1 MAPTIELKDEVEG
14 ELVETSDF
22 FFDRI
27 GEPVPVRPTGG
38 GGGGGGPELYDPGRL
53 PSQPLAV
60 SERFR
65 LVFVAHASG
74 FCVARTGDVVEAAK
88 EMKEKGSRS
97 SVLELSVVDVPLGSV
112 GLLSLSPD
120 SSTLAASVGGT
131 VNFFSVDSL
140 LNKEQLPFFSCSID
154 EESSVKDMKWLKKRQ
169 NSFILLTSRG
179 NLYLGSIDGPLKSLM
194 DNVDA
199 VDCSAKDDYIAVARN
214 DKLSTLSSIL
224 NEELHIALSLQPW
237 TGNSDDFSVKVD
249 SLRWVRPDCIILG
262 CFQLTSDGMEES
274 YLLQVIRTRDG
285 EFFHASSEA
294 VLQSFCDVFP
304 GIVDDIIPAG
314 CGPHLFF
321 RYLEQCKLAIA
332 ANRKNV
338 DQHIVLFSWSL
349 GEERNE
355 AVLVDINRDNWLP
368 RIELQE
374 NGDDNSILGLCTD
387 KVSMHEKVKVQ
398 LGVEEQKD
406 LSPFCILFC
415 LSLEG
420 KLTMFNVACIA
431 EQTDFPGTGW
441 PSDVEE
447 DISRVEAQEV
457 SSTVSS
463 GLGEMISQQVFTG
476 HQIQDINTI
485 EHNLPK
491 DREIAVKADTKS
503 SESATARL
511 VTNQTERKGAVTGKW
526 NLNSFAQP
534 QGSNVIEK
542 ALDEKHSV
550 GSVSTQS
557 LFSRPQS
564 TLLGQS
570 TLKFPPPKEIQI
582 TESKEDYKQVGVGSS
597 PSFVEKFRVDSSST
611 AQMMQNDVQAGQKV
625 PAETASHGFQISP
638 SQTWLSGKVTSSN
651 SFESRSAFTSNQF
664 EDNKFQTS
672 FGVASANV
680 PSTPFGN
687 PISKGAAPPT
697 SVNLSGVPVKGGGQ
711 RVSKEVGIIEPV
723 PSIRSSQ
730 LVQENSALGLPSSHH
745 LYPSTENIKSLS
757 QTGMSKK
764 DPITSKQS
772 GNIKEMVNELDTL
785 LDSIVRKGGFK
796 DACTISLKG
805 PVEEIE
811 ERIGNLS
818 SQCMMWKS
826 IVEEQLEEVQS
837 LLDNTVQVL
846 ARKMYV
852 EGIVKQAKDDQYWDL
867 WNRQKL
873 GTELEMKRQHILK
886 LNQDLTNELIKLER
900 HFNTLELNKFGD
912 ISEAHGGRRALQNRY
927 EPPRSVQS
935 LKSLYNTMT
944 SQIMAAEQLS
954 DSLSRQMS
962 VLSIESPSVKQN
974 IKKELFDEIG
984 ISYDASF
991 CSPDVTKVSESP
1003 GDKKITLSNTVAT
1016 KDHSRRNQTSALKP
1030 SEPETARRR
1039 RDSLD
1044 QSWASYE
1051 PSKTTV
1057 KRILSREYQ
1066 KDCTKSSLLMDEP
1079 YLSSSERSGVAK
1091 SNHTTP
1097 STYTRQARVNTMYEI
1112 SGEKASKSPSSPFR
1126 QVDGTSGSMVPV
1138 AQKSSTSPSSPF
1150 RQVDGTS
1157 GSMVPVAQKSSTLSY
1172 SLSASQASLI
1182 DGQTKPRSMSS
1193 SNDNLAADK
1202 YTGETVNKSKSVFGD
1217 QIKPTMVGD
1226 TNIHQMPAISIKS
1239 PMRTLD
1245 NSSETFSLTIKE
1257 TVLAEPTSGNV
1268 KHGSQIT
1275 ESSLLGSQRSENP
1288 LLAATPSAPLA
1299 NSHPEK
1305 VPDEHP
1311 VIGKSFPSGSLS
1323 FSTPFKSMSSPLG
1336 SVANSFSIQPSTL
1349 SNVPSIKG
1357 SSLSEVSSDG
1367 SRIISRATT
1376 EVNKALPLNFPSST
1390 SSWSVT
1396 SPPPSTSLSTTTSYS
1411 VQAYKN
1417 SVPSLASS
1425 LPLEKRS
1432 ENQKPEIQQEPKVSF
1447 GAPLEAPPLLTE
1459 SFTGGSAVKIEAS
1472 VSSTPSELSPGLIP
1486 GVQGVGNQMGSP
1498 QMTETPNAPPEQ
1510 PLAGKFLFPTS
1521 PINTVQ
1527 KIESLDVTATQ
1538 EDEMEEVAP
1547 ETNEKPDLGLGSLN
1561 AFGLGSTPSSTT
1573 PKGNPFGVSFGS
1585 AATTPTSS
1593 PFAMAAPGAEMF
1605 RPASFSFQSP
1615 QSSQP
1620 SQPPIASAFSGGFG
1634 SPTNAQ
1640 VPTQSG
1646 FGQPSQIGPGQ
1657 PALGSVLGTFGQ
1669 SRQIG
1674 SGLGGPGFASSSS
1687 VGGGFAA
1694 ASSTGGF
1701 SSSATAGGFAGVGST
1716 GGGFAAL
1723 ASSAGGFGGVASG
1736 GGRLAG
1742 AASAG
1747 GGFGGFAAAAPSGA
1761 RFAAAAPSGAG
1772 FAAAAPSG
1780 VGFAAAAPG
1789 GGFSTGAGFGAFS
1802 SQQGAGG
1809 FSAFGGGGNTKPP
1822 EFLTQMR
1829 K

>member
-1 MAPTIELKDEVEG
+1 MVASYFGNKQADSLFFSRALIIILIISLFPPKNPSRSSLAPSPSPLELSCECKPPPNSAIFTETPKSPAMAPTIELQEEDEG
-14 ELVETSDF
+14 ELVENSDF

-27 GEPVPVRPTGG
+27 GVPVPVRPAADGG

-53 PSQPLAV
+53 PSLPLAV

-65 LVFVAHASG
+65 LIFVAHSSG

-88 EMKEKGSRS
+88 EMKEKGSGS
-97 SVLELSVVDVPLGSV
+97 SVLELSVVDVPVGTV

-131 VNFFSVDSL
+131 VHFFSVDLL

-154 EESSVKDMKWLKKRQ
+154 EESSVKDMRWLKKRQ
-169 NSFILLTSRG
+169 NSYILLTSHG

-214 DKLSTLSSIL
+214 DSLSILSSKL
-224 NEELHIALSLQPW
+224 NEKLHIALSLQPW
-237 TGNSDDFSVKVD
+237 TGESDDFSVKVD
-249 SLRWVRPDCIILG
+249 SLKWVRPDCIILG
-262 CFQLTSDGMEES
+262 CFQLTSEDMEES

-285 EFFHASSEA
+285 KFFNDSSE
-294 VLQSFCDVFP
+294 VILQSFCDVFP

-321 RYLEQCKLAIA
+321 SYLEQCKLAIA

-338 DQHIVLFSWSL
+338 DQHIILFSWSL

-355 AVLVDINRDNWLP
+355 AVLVDIDRDNWLP

-374 NGDDNSILGLCTD
+374 NGDDNLILGLCID

-420 KLTMFNVACIA
+420 KLIMFNVACIA
-431 EQTDFPGTGW
+431 EQTDFPGNGW

-447 DISRVEAQEV
+447 DISGVEAQEEV

-476 HQIQDINTI
+476 RQIQDINTL

-491 DREIAVKADTKS
+491 DREIAVKADTKF

-511 VTNQTERKGAVTGKW
+511 ITNQTERKEAITGKW
-526 NLNSFAQP
+526 NLNSFAHP
-534 QGSNVIEK
+534 QGSNALEK

-550 GSVSTQS
+550 GAVSTQAV
-557 LFSRPQS
+557 FPRPQS
-564 TLLGQS
+564 TFLGQS
-570 TLKFPPPKEIQI
+570 TLKFPLPKEIQNI
-582 TESKEDYKQVGVGSS
+582 TESKEESKV
-597 PSFVEKFRVDSSST
+597 T
-611 AQMMQNDVQAGQKV
+611 QNDVQAGQKV
-625 PAETASHGFQISP
+625 AAETASHGFQISP
-638 SQTWLSGKVTSSN
+638 SQTWLSGKITSSN
-651 SFESRSAFTSNQF
+651 SFESRSAL
-664 EDNKFQTS
+664 FQTA
-672 FGVASANV
+672 FGAASANV
-680 PSTPFGN
+680 PSAPFGN
-687 PISKGAAPPT
+687 PISKGAGPPT
-697 SVNLSGVPVKGGGQ
+697 SVNLPGVPVEGGGQ
-711 RVSKEVGIIEPV
+711 RVSKEVGIIEPL
-723 PSIRSSQ
+723 PFIRSSQ
-730 LVQENSALGLPSSHH
+730 LLQENSASGLPSSHH
-745 LYPSTENIKSLS
+745 LYPSVENIKSLP
-757 QTGMSKK
+757 QNGMSKK

-772 GNIKEMVNELDTL
+772 ANIKEMVNELDTL

-805 PVEEIE
+805 PVEGIE
-811 ERIGNLS
+811 GRIRNLS

-826 IVEEQLEEVQS
+826 VVNERLEEVQS

-852 EGIVKQAKDDQYWDL
+852 EGIVKQAKDDQYWEL

-873 GTELEMKRQHILK
+873 STELEMKRQHILK

-912 ISEAHGGRRALQNRY
+912 ISEAHGGRRALQNKY
-927 EPPRSVQS
+927 EPARSVQS

-944 SQIMAAEQLS
+944 SQIMAAQQLS
-954 DSLSRQMS
+954 DCLSRQMS

-974 IKKELFDEIG
+974 VKKELFDEIG

-991 CSPDVTKVSESP
+991 CSPDVTKVSKSP
-1003 GDKKITLSNTVAT
+1003 GDKKITLSDTVAS

-1066 KDCTKSSLLMDEP
+1066 KDSTKSSLLMDDP
-1079 YLSSSERSGVAK
+1079 YLTSSERSAVAK

-1097 STYTRQARVNTMYEI
+1097 STYTRRARVNAMYEI
-1112 SGEKASKSPSSPFR
+1112 SGEKASKSPSSLFR
-1126 QVDGTSGSMVPV
+1126 Q
-1138 AQKSSTSPSSPF
+1138 A
-1150 RQVDGTS
+1150 DGTS

-1182 DGQTKPRSMSS
+1182 DGQTKLRSMSS
-1193 SNDNLAADK
+1193 SNNNLATEK
-1202 YTGETVNKSKSVFGD
+1202 STGETIIDKSKSAFGN

-1226 TNIHQMPAISIKS
+1226 INIHQRPAISIKS
-1239 PMRTLD
+1239 PLQTLEK
-1245 NSSETFSLTIKE
+1245 SSDTFSFNTKE
-1257 TVLAEPTSGNV
+1257 TVLAEPTSEKV

-1275 ESSLLGSQRSENP
+1275 ESSLFGSRGSEDPQR
-1288 LLAATPSAPLA
+1288 AATPIAPLA

-1311 VIGKSFPSGSLS
+1311 VIGKSFPGGSLS
-1323 FSTPFKSMSSPLG
+1323 LSMPFKSLSSPLG
-1336 SVANSFSIQPSTL
+1336 SLASSSSIQPSTL

-1357 SSLSEVSSDG
+1357 SSLSEVSSGG
-1367 SRIISRATT
+1367 SWIASRATT
-1376 EVNKALPLNFPSST
+1376 DLNRALPLNFPSST
-1390 SSWSVT
+1390 SSCSVT
-1396 SPPPSTSLSTTTSYS
+1396 SPPPSTSPSTTASS
-1411 VQAYKN
+1411 SIQFSKN
-1417 SVPSLASS
+1417 SVPSRASS
-1425 LPLEKRS
+1425 LPLELS
-1432 ENQKPEIQQEPKVSF
+1432 MENQKPEIQQDLPKVSF
-1447 GAPLEAPPLLTE
+1447 GAPSEAPPLLTE
-1459 SFTGGSAVKIEAS
+1459 SFTGGSAVKIEALA
-1472 VSSTPSELSPGLIP
+1472 SSTPSKLSSGPIS
-1486 GVQGVGNQMGSP
+1486 GVQGVSNRIGSP
-1498 QMTETPNAPPEQ
+1498 QTTETPNAPPEQ
-1510 PLAGKFLFPTS
+1510 PSAGKFSFPSPFSNS
-1521 PINTVQ
+1521 PINTIQ
-1527 KIESLDVTATQ
+1527 KTESLDVTATQ

-1561 AFGLGSTPSSTT
+1561 AFGLGSTPNSTT
-1573 PKGNPFGVSFGS
+1573 PKGNPFGASFGS
-1585 AATTPTSS
+1585 ATTTPTSS
-1593 PFAMAAPGAEMF
+1593 PFAMAAPSAELF
-1605 RPASFSFQSP
+1605 RPASFTFQSP

-1620 SQPPIASAFSGGFG
+1620 SQPPNASAFSGGFG
-1634 SPTNAQ
+1634 SPQ
-1640 VPTQSG
+1640 SPTQSG
-1646 FGQPSQIGPGQ
+1646 FGLVSHHRLDLVNPLLDQFLALLDRLAQVLEVLALHLLAVSVGVLPLPVQLVVSLPLPQQVDLQGLVLLVEGLLLWHLLAVVLVVWLQVVVDLLVQPQLEVDLDLLQLLHPVLDLQ
-1657 PALGSVLGTFGQ
+1657 ELLLGEDFQLELVLGLSAANKVQ
-1669 SRQIG
+1669 
-1674 SGLGGPGFASSSS
+1674 
-1687 VGGGFAA
+1687 A
-1694 ASSTGGF
+1694 ASLLLVVVEIQNHLSL
-1701 SSSATAGGFAGVGST
+1701 SH
-1716 GGGFAAL
+1716 
-1723 ASSAGGFGGVASG
+1723 
-1736 GGRLAG
+1736 
-1742 AASAG
+1742 
-1747 GGFGGFAAAAPSGA
+1747 
-1761 RFAAAAPSGAG
+1761 
-1772 FAAAAPSG
+1772 
-1780 VGFAAAAPG
+1780 
-1789 GGFSTGAGFGAFS
+1789 
-1802 SQQGAGG
+1802 
-1809 FSAFGGGGNTKPP
+1809 K
-1822 EFLTQMR
+1822 
-1829 K
+1829 